1 MPARTDLV
9 RDVDVIRDLANVR
22 LGTSM
27 FRRALNQLSDDDLDE
42 PSLLPGWTRRHVVA
56 HVGYNARAIARL
68 VEWAATGEPNPMYS
82 SPGARAEE
90 IDFGATLNPEAL
102 RNLVEH
108 SAIDLDVRWRD
119 LPADRWSF
127 QVVTAQ
133 GRDVPVSET
142 VWMRTREVWLHAVD
156 LAGGAQVS
164 DIPTDVLTRLLDDIH
179 GTWRTRD
186 EQALP
191 ALRATDESLP
201 KQWAG
206 GESGV
211 VVEGPV
217 AALAAWATGRMAPQR
232 RDIDLAW
239 PGGVPIEAPRWI

>member
-1 MPARTDLV
+1 V
-9 RDVDVIRDLANVR
+9 RDVDVIRELANVR

-90 IDFGATLNPEAL
+90 IEFGATLNPEAL

-119 LPADRWSF
+119 LPADRWFF

-156 LAGGAQVS
+156 LAAGAQVS
-164 DIPTDVLTRLLDDIH
+164 DIPTEVLTRLLGDIH
-179 GTWRTRD
+179 GTWRTRN
-186 EQALP
+186 EHGLLS
-191 ALRATDESLP
+191 LRATDESLP

-206 GESGV
+206 SESGD

-232 RDIDLAW
+232 RAVDLAW